1 MMNMIQ
7 LQEQLKDFSQD
18 QLINEMRM
26 PSGNVP
32 QYLVLSEMQRR
43 KRMEAAAAG
52 DQGRPQ
58 TTVAE
63 DAVAAAGVPQGGIA
77 QMARSLAPQ
86 TDMTQNTG
94 QGQSPV
100 TGMSGGGTV
109 RRMENGG
116 LAGISRD
123 LGVYRP
129 TLGASPSMH
138 RGSGMLYSEMAPEEL
153 SILANGGDAQAE
165 MELMA
170 RSGGAGS
177 AEPIAR
183 PEPER
188 ERMTI
193 EEAAQG
199 EFAAMEDGVP
209 AGGTGEGYYPTWQ
222 DVENIA
228 TGATVGVVA
237 PGLIPGMVTSGGPRD
252 LAYDIGEGVG
262 FGPAMEAAGIED
274 PAIARQRA
282 RDEREAQAERQR
294 IAEEGALPMTT
305 GDTLQVAP
313 GESLLPPSAAQAPT
327 SDETGGAGGAGG
339 ASDADRL
346 AEQDRWLAL
355 ARFGLGLMSS
365 RSPTFG
371 GAIGEAGMDA
381 LDYMQGM
388 EQQRFERDLAE
399 RTLAARSAGSGQEG
413 MRPPTGGD
421 LLDRMAEIDESLQS
435 LSMNVIG
442 GETDAFT
449 AEAIAR
455 LTAERAQIAAT
466 LGFGAP
472 GSGGPAYDVSD

>member
-26 PSGNVP
+26 PSGSVP

-43 KRMEAAAAG
+43 KRMEVAAAG

-123 LGVYRP
+123 VGDYAPSQSEEDWFERWLAGETLTVDNLGV
-129 TLGASPSMH
+129 GAYEGAPMVDPGDPRNQPPFRQRGAGANQDGPALPYTALDRILFPNMSEEEIQRRGEERVQRGLPSTTV
-138 RGSGMLYSEMAPEEL
+138 EQPVDEL
-153 SILANGGDAQAE
+153 SGLTGT
-165 MELMA
+165 
-170 RSGGAGS
+170 
-177 AEPIAR
+177 
-183 PEPER
+183 PE
-188 ERMTI
+188 
-193 EEAAQG
+193 
-199 EFAAMEDGVP
+199 VP
-209 AGGTGEGYYPTWQ
+209 AGSNDLADAMLRQRAAEEYY
-222 DVENIA
+222 
-228 TGATVGVVA
+228 GVS
-237 PGLIPGMVTSGGPRD
+237 PGMTTGDMLSPDDQLLLTTEER
-252 LAYDIGEGVG
+252 
-262 FGPAMEAAGIED
+262 EAAGIET
-274 PAIARQRA
+274 PV
-282 RDEREAQAERQR
+282 AEP
-294 IAEEGALPMTT
+294 ET
-305 GDTLQVAP
+305 
-313 GESLLPPSAAQAPT
+313 PT

-339 ASDADRL
+339 TSDADRL
-346 AEQDRWLAL
+346 AEQDRWLTL

-371 GAIGEAGMDA
+371 GAIGEAGTDA

-421 LLDRMAEIDESLQS
+421 LLDRMAQIDESLQS

-472 GSGGPAYDVSD
+472 GSGGPTYDVSD

>member
-7 LQEQLKDFSQD
+7 LQEQLRDFSQD

-129 TLGASPSMH
+129 TLGTSPSMH
-138 RGSGMLYSEMAPEEL
+138 RASGMLYSEMAPEEL
-153 SILANGGDAQAE
+153 SALANGGDAQAE

-170 RSGGAGS
+170 RSGGVGS
-177 AEPIAR
+177 AEPIVR
-183 PEPER
+183 PDRSTLAPQNAPSDEAAWQPPTLETLSPDDRDLVDAMANRFGVSPEEAFATLSESGEFEPSY
-188 ERMTI
+188 I
-193 EEAAQG
+193 EE
-199 EFAAMEDGVP
+199 
-209 AGGTGEGYYPTWQ
+209 PT
-222 DVENIA
+222 
-228 TGATVGVVA
+228 
-237 PGLIPGMVTSGGPRD
+237 PP
-252 LAYDIGEGVG
+252 G
-262 FGPAMEAAGIED
+262 FGSEIIQPRMEQINPESPFVSQVWQFFQNPPG
-274 PAIARQRA
+274 
-282 RDEREAQAERQR
+282 
-294 IAEEGALPMTT
+294 MTT

-313 GESLLPPSAAQAPT
+313 GESLLPPSDTPQAPQAPA
-327 SDETGGAGGAGG
+327 SDETGGAGDAGG

-388 EQQRFERDLAE
+388 EQQRYERDLAE
-399 RTLAARSAGSGQEG
+399 RTLAARSAGSS
-413 MRPPTGGD
+413 RPPISLDNYIGALQTQLTGAQEQLNALNLNPNATRDAILAAEENVANAQAALQQAVGAAGMSFGFGPATQTLTD
-421 LLDRMAEIDESLQS
+421 TLLD
-435 LSMNVIG
+435 
-442 GETDAFT
+442 
-449 AEAIAR
+449 AR
-455 LTAERAQIAAT
+455 DSAA
-466 LGFGAP
+466 
-472 GSGGPAYDVSD
+472 S

>member
-77 QMARSLAPQ
+77 DMARSLAPQ

-100 TGMSGGGTV
+100 TGMSGGGAV
-109 RRMENGG
+109 RRMQEGG
-116 LAGISRD
+116 LSGVQSLEEIIAELNAYEGGATAAPYNLPFTPYQVSPEEYAALLRQYPNAARSEPPMQTLLGPRNNQDWAEELFGPIAGRGRD
-123 LGVYRP
+123 PDPEGTALAEQ
-129 TLGASPSMH
+129 LGAELGPRGYGAIDPLFPGHTESELLRSH
-138 RGSGMLYSEMAPEEL
+138 TGSGIAPRDTTPSLREEPDVQDEQPAEAPE
-153 SILANGGDAQAE
+153 
-165 MELMA
+165 
-170 RSGGAGS
+170 
-177 AEPIAR
+177 
-183 PEPER
+183 
-188 ERMTI
+188 
-193 EEAAQG
+193 
-199 EFAAMEDGVP
+199 
-209 AGGTGEGYYPTWQ
+209 
-222 DVENIA
+222 
-228 TGATVGVVA
+228 
-237 PGLIPGMVTSGGPRD
+237 
-252 LAYDIGEGVG
+252 
-262 FGPAMEAAGIED
+262 
-274 PAIARQRA
+274 
-282 RDEREAQAERQR
+282 
-294 IAEEGALPMTT
+294 
-305 GDTLQVAP
+305 
-313 GESLLPPSAAQAPT
+313 APT

-339 ASDADRL
+339 TSDADRL

-381 LDYMQGM
+381 LDYMQDM

-421 LLDRMAEIDESLQS
+421 LLDRMAQIDESLQS
-435 LSMNVIG
+435 LSMNVNG
-442 GETDAFT
+442 AETDPFT

-472 GSGGPAYDVSD
+472 GSGGPTYDVSD